1 MQIYPYNTLNY
12 TQMLAVGF
20 VFDTDIPES
29 GQRSIHSL
37 VNDSITARLFTRTY
51 VANTINVKQAY
62 QYIPTTDTSGF
73 GVNKFYPTWQQLP
86 VSLSTIFSTIPRVIP
101 KVRLAP
107 YDARNNNL
115 AAYNESVT
123 MTVLGHRLTDLNS
136 RITSSALYSIVNT
149 YNRTEE
155 NYVQIA
161 EYDFGAEI
169 EPQALVGFS
178 MANSSVFAQAE
189 NWLQALIDDKWV
201 DAVNI
206 TAAFTVSTVNWG
218 AATYTIPVAQRKK
231 AQKFRLVNKAAS
243 PVSNVLAPA
252 PFGLFFY
259 GTYTAGVSPR
269 TLGKFKSMAV
279 LPIMNGSSYVPATV
293 WNYNFPVANTTPNG
307 RYMSQTH
314 LSITDDVKQA
324 ATKDLFMSD
333 PTWTHGSTLETPIPS
348 FRVVPKCIT
357 GRAV

>member
-1 MQIYPYNTLNY
+1 MQIYPYNSLNY
-12 TQMLAVGF
+12 TPMINVAF

-29 GQRSIHSL
+29 GQRSVHSL
-37 VNDSITARLFTRTY
+37 VNDSITVRLLTRTY
-51 VANTINVKQAY
+51 LPNAVNVKQAY
-62 QYIPTTDTSGF
+62 MFTPLSDPSAF
-73 GVNKFYPTWQQLP
+73 GVNKFYPAWQQLP

-115 AAYNESVT
+115 ATYNESVT

-136 RITSSALYSIVNT
+136 RITTSVQYSVGNT

-169 EPQALVGFS
+169 DLQALVGFS
-178 MANSSVFAQAE
+178 MTTSSVFAQAE

-206 TAAFTVSTVNWG
+206 TAASPLSW
-218 AATYTIPVAQRKK
+218 AAVTYTIPVAQRKK

-243 PVSNVLAPA
+243 PVSHVLAPA

-279 LPIMNGSSYVPATV
+279 LPIMNGSSYVPTTV
-293 WNYNFPVANTTPNG
+293 WNYNFPVASTTPNG

-333 PTWTHGSTLETPIPS
+333 PTWTHGSTLEMPIPS